1 MRIKPLLLS
10 TSLICALTAPVWAMS
25 HGDEGGPDHQMMW
38 KQMDSDGD
46 NRISKAEFTKSTEAR
61 FDKADANHDGYIDQS
76 ERDKMRENKMR
87 EKMHERMEKMRE
99 KHSKMPE

>member
-1 MRIKPLLLS
+1 
-10 TSLICALTAPVWAMS
+10 
-25 HGDEGGPDHQMMW
+25 
-38 KQMDSDGD
+38 MDSDGD

-76 ERDKMRENKMR
+76 ERDKMRE
-87 EKMHERMEKMRE
+87 KMHERMEKMRE

>member
-1 MRIKPLLLS
+1 PEKTMRIKPLLLS

-38 KQMDSDGD
+38 RQMDSDGD

-76 ERDKMRENKMR
+76 ERDKMRE
-87 EKMHERMEKMRE
+87 KMHERMEKMRE